1 MTAPRSR
8 TLRSWRLLPVAVT
21 VWGTNVFLLAGHGSL
36 PGSRTGGTPSAVVAV
51 GIAGSFVAVIGAWG
65 RRRGHPI
72 VGGSLLLIGL
82 AAIVAGVVCA
92 PRLASLSGEPWAGW
106 VDHRARISVDATL
119 QTTPRQL
126 PGPDTWQQQSGGDPT
141 GLMRASAVVQNAADA
156 DADFRLRAPVD
167 VLVPAADLAVGDT
180 VRFEA
185 RVSSGAPGRAA
196 RLTAV
201 GPVTVIRDGANPGS
215 WIRSR
220 LRAALADQPVERREL
235 ALGMVLGDDSG
246 LPRSTADDLRAGGLS
261 HLTAVSGANIAI
273 VAAIA
278 ALLGRLLLPTR
289 TLGLTLVAAGIACY
303 VLLVGFEPSVLRAA
317 VMAAVALVG
326 VLVGGG
332 TGIAALLFTATALL
346 VVDPYLSLSR
356 GFALS
361 CAATAGLVVVAPTAA
376 RAATAL
382 TSRWPLWLAGPVVV
396 VLGLVMVTVSA
407 QLATAPLLLSY
418 GQGLSIVSAAANLL
432 AAPAVPIITTVGLAV
447 AAVAAVSPAAAALVG
462 DFVGLP
468 AGWILGVVDVAVSAP
483 VSGIAVASSA
493 VVTGTAVLVAT
504 SILVLMRRLPRVGVG
519 IAVVV
524 VTASLLMVRPPV
536 HVGARAP
543 RGWLAIFCDVGQG
556 DAAVL
561 RTGPESGV
569 FIDSAPDPE
578 AARRCLEYSGIEQLD
593 AVVLSHFHRDHVGGL
608 SALLARW
615 RPAAVLG
622 SPLPEPALTFRETVM
637 QLRTRGLSTRVPGFA
652 ERVELGWL
660 SWQVLWPETIIRSGS
675 APNNASLC
683 LLARISYQGRSTTF
697 LLSGDIEIESQAA
710 LLAAWP
716 AVQVDVAKVPHHGS
730 RRQHPGLPLWA
741 GAAVA
746 VISVGRDNDYGHPA
760 VSTVAAWQRAG
771 SEVLRTD
778 IGGHIAL
785 TRDPDDGRL
794 IVTRSAP
801 SDSAAARP

>member
-1 MTAPRSR
+1 MTPQSSR

-21 VWGTNVFLLAGHGSL
+21 VWVTNVFLLAGHGSL
-36 PGSRTGGTPSAVVAV
+36 PNAPAGAAPWGVIAV
-51 GIAGSFVAVIGAWG
+51 GIVGSVMAFTGAIG
-65 RRRGHPI
+65 RRCGRPL

-82 AAIVAGVVCA
+82 AAIVAGLVSA
-92 PRLASLSGEPWAGW
+92 PRLAQLSGEPWAGW
-106 VDHRARISVDATL
+106 VDHRARIVADVTL
-119 QTTPRQL
+119 QTAPRRL
-126 PGPDTWQQQSGGDPT
+126 PGPDTWQQSGGDPT
-141 GLMRASAVVQNAADA
+141 GLMRASAVVQNAADTNVGY
-156 DADFRLRAPVD
+156 RLRAPVD
-167 VLVPAADLAVGDT
+167 ILVPAADIDVGDT
-180 VRFEA
+180 VKFEA
-185 RVSSGAPGRAA
+185 RVSSGSPGRAA

-201 GPVTVIRDGANPGS
+201 GPVTKTGAGSDPGR
-215 WIRSR
+215 WLRTR
-220 LRAALADQPVERREL
+220 FRAALADEPVAQREL

-246 LPRSTADDLRAGGLS
+246 LPDSTADDLRAVGLS

-278 ALLGRLLLPTR
+278 ALLGRILLPAR
-289 TLGLTLVAAGIACY
+289 RLGLTLVAAGIGCY

-317 VMAAVALVG
+317 VMAAVAMVG
-326 VLVGGG
+326 VVVGGG

-346 VVDPYLSLSR
+346 IIDPYLSLSR

-361 CAATAGLVVVAPTAA
+361 CAATAGLVLVAPTAA

-382 TSRWPLWLAGPVVV
+382 TSRWPLRIAGPVVA

-418 GQGLSIVSAAANLL
+418 GQGISIVSAAANLL

-447 AAVAAVSPAAAALVG
+447 AAVAAVSPAAAAAVG
-462 DFVGLP
+462 DLVGLP
-468 AGWILGVVDVAVSAP
+468 AGWILGVVDFVVSAP

-493 VVTGTAVLVAT
+493 VVTATAVLVAT
-504 SILVLMRRLPRVGVG
+504 SILVVMRRHPRVGVG
-519 IAVVV
+519 IAVAV

-536 HVGARAP
+536 QVGARAP
-543 RGWLAIFCDVGQG
+543 RDWLAVFCDVGQG

-561 RTGPESGV
+561 RTGPASGV
-569 FIDSAPDPE
+569 VIDSAPDPQ
-578 AARRCLEYSGIEQLD
+578 AARRCLEYSGIEHLD
-593 AVVLSHFHRDHVGGL
+593 ALVLSHFHQDHVGGL

-622 SPLPEPALTFRETVM
+622 SPLSEPALTFRKTVT
-637 QLRTRGLSTRVPGFA
+637 QLRTRGLSSRPPGFGERA
-652 ERVELGWL
+652 EVGWL

-675 APNNASLC
+675 AANNASLC
-683 LLARISYQGRSTTF
+683 LLARVSYQGRSTTF
-697 LLSGDIEIESQAA
+697 LLSGDIEVESQAA
-710 LLAAWP
+710 LAAAWP
-716 AVQVDVAKVPHHGS
+716 TVQVDVAKVPHHGS

-741 GAAVA
+741 GADLA

-760 VSTVAAWQRAG
+760 SNTVAAWQRAG

-785 TRDPDDGRL
+785 TRDPVDGRL
-794 IVTRSAP
+794 LVTRSAP
-801 SDSAAARP
+801 TDSGAVAP